1 MQLRKAKFQDIEEI
15 YTIVNG
21 WADDGVMLARARN
34 VLYETLRDMTVVE
47 ENGKIIG
54 VGALHLT
61 WDELAEVRT
70 LAVDKAHLRRQI
82 GTKIVEVLLQ
92 EAHELG
98 VKTVFTLTYRP
109 DFFGTL
115 GFVETSKESLH
126 HKVWKDCI
134 NCPKFPNCDE
144 IAMTLK
150 LEE

>member
-1 MQLRKAKFQDIEEI
+1 MEFRKARFTDVEAIHA
-15 YTIVNG
+15 IVNG
-21 WADDGVMLARARN
+21 YAEEGQMLARARN
-34 VLYETLRDMTVVE
+34 VLYETLRDMTVAE
-47 ENGKIIG
+47 EDGKIVG

-61 WDELAEVRT
+61 WDALAEVRT
-70 LAVDKAHLRRQI
+70 LAVAKEYSRRHI
-82 GTKIVEVLLQ
+82 GTRIVERLLQ
-92 EAHELG
+92 EAKEIG

-144 IAMTLK
+144 IAMTLTV
-150 LEE
+150 E

>member
-1 MQLRKAKFQDIEEI
+1 MEFRKAKFTDVEAIHA
-15 YTIVNG
+15 IVNG
-21 WADDGVMLARARN
+21 YAEEGQMLARARN
-34 VLYETLRDMTVVE
+34 VLYETLRDMTVAE
-47 ENGKIIG
+47 EDGKIVG

-61 WDELAEVRT
+61 WDALAEVRT
-70 LAVDKAHLRRQI
+70 LAVDKEYSRRHI
-82 GTKIVEVLLQ
+82 GTGIVERLLQ
-92 EAHELG
+92 EAKEIG

-144 IAMTLK
+144 IAMTLTV
-150 LEE
+150 E

>member
-1 MQLRKAKFQDIEEI
+1 MEFRKAKFTDVEAIHA
-15 YTIVNG
+15 IVNG
-21 WADDGVMLARARN
+21 YAEEGQMLARARN
-34 VLYETLRDMTVVE
+34 VLYETLRDMTVAE
-47 ENGKIIG
+47 EDGKIVG

-61 WDELAEVRT
+61 WDALAEVRT
-70 LAVDKAHLRRQI
+70 LAVAKEYSRRHI
-82 GTKIVEVLLQ
+82 GTRIVERLLQ
-92 EAHELG
+92 EAKEIG

-144 IAMTLK
+144 IAMTLTV
-150 LEE
+150 E

>member
-1 MQLRKAKFQDIEEI
+1 MEFRKAKFTDVEAIHA
-15 YTIVNG
+15 IVNG
-21 WADDGVMLARARN
+21 YAEEGQMLARARN
-34 VLYETLRDMTVVE
+34 VLYETLRDMTVAE
-47 ENGKIIG
+47 EDGKIVG

-61 WDELAEVRT
+61 WDALAEVRT
-70 LAVDKAHLRRQI
+70 LAVAKEYSRRHI
-82 GTKIVEVLLQ
+82 GTGIVERLLQ
-92 EAHELG
+92 EAKEIG

-144 IAMTLK
+144 IAMTLTV
-150 LEE
+150 E

>member
-1 MQLRKAKFQDIEEI
+1 MQFRKAKFRDIEEI

-34 VLYETLRDMTVVE
+34 VLYETLRDMTVAE
-47 ENGKIIG
+47 EDGKIVG

-70 LAVDKAHLRRQI
+70 LAVDKAYLRRQI
-82 GTKIVEVLLQ
+82 GSQIVERLLV

-115 GFVETSKESLH
+115 GFEETSKENLH

-144 IAMTLK
+144 VAMTLK
-150 LEE
+150 LES

>member
-1 MQLRKAKFQDIEEI
+1 MQFRKAKFRDIEEI

-34 VLYETLRDMTVVE
+34 VLYETLRDMTVAE
-47 ENGKIIG
+47 EDGKIVG

-70 LAVDKAHLRRQI
+70 LAVDKTYLRRQI
-82 GTKIVEVLLQ
+82 GSQIVERLLV

-115 GFVETSKESLH
+115 GFEETSKENLH

-144 IAMTLK
+144 VAMTLK
-150 LEE
+150 LES

>member
-34 VLYETLRDMTVVE
+34 VLYETLRDMTVAE
-47 ENGKIIG
+47 EDGKIVG

-70 LAVDKAHLRRQI
+70 LAVDKAYLRRQI
-82 GTKIVEVLLQ
+82 GSQIVERLLV

-115 GFVETSKESLH
+115 GFIETSKENLH

-150 LEE
+150 LDA

>member
-1 MQLRKAKFQDIEEI
+1 MKIRKARFTDIEAI
-15 YTIVNG
+15 HAIVNG
-21 WADDGVMLARARN
+21 YAEEGQMLARARN
-34 VLYETLRDMTVVE
+34 VLYETLRDMTVAE
-47 ENGKIIG
+47 EDGKIVG

-61 WDELAEVRT
+61 WDALAEVRT
-70 LAVDKAHLRRQI
+70 LAVAKEYSRRHI
-82 GTKIVEVLLQ
+82 GTGIVERLLQ
-92 EAHELG
+92 EAKEIG

-144 IAMTLK
+144 IAMTLTV
-150 LEE
+150 E

>member
-1 MQLRKAKFQDIEEI
+1 MKIRKARFTDIEAI
-15 YTIVNG
+15 HGIVNG
-21 WADDGVMLARARN
+21 YAEEGQMLARARN
-34 VLYETLRDMTVVE
+34 VLYETLRDMTVAE
-47 ENGKIIG
+47 EDGKIVG

-70 LAVDKAHLRRQI
+70 LAVDKEYSRRHI
-82 GTKIVEVLLQ
+82 GTRIVRQLLE
-92 EAHELG
+92 EAKELG
-98 VKTVFTLTYRP
+98 VKTAFTLTYRP
-109 DFFGTL
+109 DFFSTL

-150 LEE
+150 VE